1 MGTKFGVQS
10 KLLISFALVGLM
22 AVISA
27 IVGAVSFNQFGNA
40 LSTITEEKLPPIAAA
55 QSLATGSAE
64 IVAIAPRIVAATNPE
79 EETAIN
85 DELAVRLD
93 ELSVLIEEI
102 EATGFMPAVIA
113 SINDNRALL
122 EDNLRQLHEVTQER
136 FQISNEKS
144 DKLDEFQSH
153 AKRYADTL
161 KPLLSYTQNDMAQGT
176 EYASSF
182 EDDPSKK
189 FSTDKTEILEAFQ
202 KFASAIETRTPILEI
217 ERLGS

>member
-102 EATGFMPAVIA
+102 QPMGRGTT
-113 SINDNRALL
+113 RAL
-122 EDNLRQLHEVTQER
+122 
-136 FQISNEKS
+136 
-144 DKLDEFQSH
+144 
-153 AKRYADTL
+153 
-161 KPLLSYTQNDMAQGT
+161 
-176 EYASSF
+176 
-182 EDDPSKK
+182 
-189 FSTDKTEILEAFQ
+189 
-202 KFASAIETRTPILEI
+202 
-217 ERLGS
+217 